1 MTCTIPVEGEL
12 EIGTVEQLHE
22 RVREAVDAGERDIVL
37 DLEPATFID
46 STGLA
51 ALLAAAREAALDDA
65 TVHVHAP
72 HGHEARL
79 LIELTG
85 VAGMLKLTPA

>member
-1 MTCTIPVEGEL
+1 MAVTIPVEGEL
-12 EIGTVEQLHE
+12 EIGTDERFHE
-22 RVREAVDAGERDIVL
+22 RVRAAVDAGERDVVL
-37 DLEPATFID
+37 DLGPTTFID

-51 ALLAAAREAALDDA
+51 ALLAAARDAALDDA
-65 TVHVHAP
+65 TVQVHAP

-85 VAGMLKLTPA
+85 VASMLRLTPA

>member
-12 EIGTVEQLHE
+12 EIGTVDALHAQ
-22 RVREAVDAGERDIVL
+22 VRRAVEAGEREIVL
-37 DLEPATFID
+37 DLAPTTFVD

-51 ALLAAAREAALDDA
+51 ALLAAARDAALDDA
-65 TVHVHAP
+65 QVQVHAP

-85 VAGMLKLTPA
+85 VASMLKLTPA

>member
-1 MTCTIPVEGEL
+1 MPHRIPVEGDL
-12 EIGTVEQLHE
+12 EIGTVDDLHE
-22 RVREAVDAGERDIVL
+22 AVRAAVEAGERELVL
-37 DLEPATFID
+37 DLAPTTFID

-51 ALLAAAREAALDDA
+51 GLLAAARDAALDDA
-65 TVHVHAP
+65 EVRVHAP

>member
-1 MTCTIPVEGEL
+1 MALTIPVEGEL
-12 EIGTVEQLHE
+12 EIGTVERLHE
-22 RVREAVDAGERDIVL
+22 QVRAAVETGEREIVL
-37 DLEPATFID
+37 DLEPTTFID

-51 ALLAAAREAALDDA
+51 ALLAAARDAALDDA
-65 TVHVHAP
+65 RIQVRAP

-85 VAGMLKLTPA
+85 VASMLRLTPA